1 MSQYNSGSGY
11 RTRPGGSQ
19 RDGSRNYGQ
28 HSGGRQEGGG
38 GYNKHGGYQ
47 QGRKPFNNNRGGY
60 QSQYQAR
67 TNVYNQGG
75 SRPNDSLQIW
85 MGDLDPSWTEESIMK
100 IWTSMGEKPKAAKIM
115 RDRNT
120 PPKPSYCFV
129 TFASQQDVS
138 GAMQK
143 NGLLIPGTT
152 KILKLNWASGSAK
165 GNVPTQQNG
174 HPHSHDSAIK
184 NDFSLFVGDLASDV
198 SESMLFSKFNAKY
211 PNQVSLV
218 KIMFDPVTRL
228 TKGFG
233 FIRLA
238 SAETQKRALNEMNGT
253 IIGSRPIRLGMAAG
267 GTAAPLNNQN
277 TTPSAIKSDVN
288 EVSKIQIT
296 QAQPAL
302 TKFTDLNNTTLMVAG
317 LSSKFTEVELAKNF
331 LSFGDIISCTLSS
344 NLDIGYVRF
353 YLRSSAESAILFL
366 HGSILNDCNLKITW
380 GNIAEAQLR
389 NKIPSAA
396 YIKTKPS
403 PIVYGTFASHNVR
416 FDKIPREQAN
426 NTRVVEPSESLQAN
440 TINEVYVEE
449 KSFRDEILNCSY

>member
-233 FIRLA
+233 TTIWYF
-238 SAETQKRALNEMNGT
+238 QLNPEKPAMPR
-253 IIGSRPIRLGMAAG
+253 SYPFG
-267 GTAAPLNNQN
+267 G
-277 TTPSAIKSDVN
+277 
-288 EVSKIQIT
+288 
-296 QAQPAL
+296 
-302 TKFTDLNNTTLMVAG
+302 
-317 LSSKFTEVELAKNF
+317 LAKELGSGKPENDEFYRVKPDTTAEQELGF
-331 LSFGDIISCTLSS
+331 LSNDSDIAS
-344 NLDIGYVRF
+344 N
-353 YLRSSAESAILFL
+353 
-366 HGSILNDCNLKITW
+366 K
-380 GNIAEAQLR
+380 
-389 NKIPSAA
+389 
-396 YIKTKPS
+396 
-403 PIVYGTFASHNVR
+403 
-416 FDKIPREQAN
+416 
-426 NTRVVEPSESLQAN
+426 
-440 TINEVYVEE
+440 EVYE
-449 KSFRDEILNCSY
+449 KANADFYRA